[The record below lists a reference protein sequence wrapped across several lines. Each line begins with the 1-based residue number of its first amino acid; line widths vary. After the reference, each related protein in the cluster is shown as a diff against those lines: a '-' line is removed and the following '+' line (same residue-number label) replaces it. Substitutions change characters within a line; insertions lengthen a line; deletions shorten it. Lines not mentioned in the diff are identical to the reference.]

1 MVGLPSI
8 RMAAPS
14 SASPP
19 ALGSARVELV
29 LRIAASLLGG
39 YVFVWGFVALGTVL
53 GIAAG
58 LRYEEALTLMY
69 LLAFLLFTAVFCWA
83 YVAKS
88 VFRVWAVLGGGGVVM
103 TAVAWFG
110 SRAL

>member
-1 MVGLPSI
+1 
-8 RMAAPS
+8 MAASS

-19 ALGSARVELV
+19 ALGSPRAELV
-29 LRIAASLLGG
+29 LRITASLLGG
-39 YVFVWGFVALGTVL
+39 YAFVWGFVALGTIV

-58 LRYEEALTLMY
+58 LSYGEAQTLMY

-103 TAVAWFG
+103 TAIAWFG
-110 SRAL
+110 SKAL